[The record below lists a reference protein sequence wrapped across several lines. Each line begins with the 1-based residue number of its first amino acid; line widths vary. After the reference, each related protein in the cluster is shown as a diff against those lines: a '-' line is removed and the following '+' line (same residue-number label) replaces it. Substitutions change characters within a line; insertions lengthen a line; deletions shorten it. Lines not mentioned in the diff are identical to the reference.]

1 MALATLIPNRGTCSG
16 RMTSGERRFAQRLE
30 DKLDEDYLCWYDVP
44 VGPSYRHPD
53 FVVLHPN
60 RGVLILEVKDWKPET
75 LAEIDRDR
83 VVLNTERGLVVE
95 SNPLRQARAY
105 AMEILRL
112 LQADPALL
120 QPAGH
125 RREGKLVMPWGFGV
139 VLTNITRHQFE
150 QMELENVMT
159 SGNVI
164 CRDEMTESV
173 DTEEFQTRLWDM
185 FMMPFPCQLTVP
197 QIDRVRWH
205 LFPQLRIQQ
214 QGELLPRPLAEPQLA
229 PTEIP
234 DLIRIMDLQQEQLA
248 RSLGD
253 GHRIIHGVAGSG
265 KTMILG
271 YRSVELARRLHKP
284 VLVLCFNK
292 TLASRLE
299 QLMVSQD
306 VQDRVAVRHFH
317 GWCKE
322 QLQTYGVKPPP
333 FQDSADR
340 YAAELVQAVI
350 AGVEGRAIPR
360 AQYGAVLIDEGHD
373 FAPEWLQLVTGMVDP
388 ETNALLLLYDDAQTL
403 YGKGARRRFSFA
415 SVGIQARGRTT
426 ILRLNYRNTLEVL
439 SVAKAF
445 AEEVLA
451 AQETDEDHV
460 PVIPPE
466 SAGRRGPMPEVWQA
480 RNIWSEA
487 DLIAQRV
494 GEALENGANPNDF
507 AVLCHSRQLANLVG
521 TQLQKRG
528 LPVLTANEQQRRE
541 LFSGDPAIK
550 VMTMHSSKGLE
561 FDTVFIPGICEMSS
575 PDRDVD
581 RRQQQVRL
589 LYVAMTRALRQ
600 LELSHHGEG
609 PIVEQV
615 RNVVESVS
623 RRLAA

>member
-1 MALATLIPNRGTCSG
+1 LATLIPNRGTCSG
-16 RMTSGERRFAQRLE
+16 RMTPGERRFSQRLE

-60 RGVLILEVKDWKPET
+60 RGILILEVKDWKPET
-75 LAEIDRDR
+75 LADIDRDR
-83 VVLNTERGLVVE
+83 VVLNTERGRVAE

-150 QMELENVMT
+150 QMELDNFLT

-164 CRDEMTESV
+164 CRDEITEII
-173 DTEEFQTRLWDM
+173 DEEEFQKRLWDM

-197 QIDRVRWH
+197 QIDHVRWH

-214 QGELLPRPLAEPQLA
+214 QGELLPPLSSEPQSGPA
-229 PTEIP
+229 DIP
-234 DLIRIMDLQQEQLA
+234 DIIRIMDLQQELLA

-253 GHRIIHGVAGSG
+253 GHRVIHGVAGSG

-271 YRSVELARRLHKP
+271 YRSVELARKLDKP

-299 QLMVSQD
+299 QIMVAHE
-306 VQDRVAVRHFH
+306 VHDRVAVRHFH

-322 QLQTYGVKPPP
+322 QLQTFSLKLPP
-333 FQDSADR
+333 FQSQPDS
-340 YAAELVQAVI
+340 YAAELVKAVI
-350 AGVEGRAIPR
+350 AGVEAKAIPR

-373 FAPEWLQLVTGMVDP
+373 FAPEWLQLVSGMVDP
-388 ETNALLLLYDDAQTL
+388 DTNALLLLYDDAQTL
-403 YGKGARRRFSFA
+403 YGNSSRRKFSFA

-451 AQETDEDHV
+451 PQETDEDHV
-460 PVIPPE
+460 PVVPPE
-466 SAGRRGPMPEVWQA
+466 SAGRRGPMPEIWRA

-487 DLIAQRV
+487 TLIAQRI
-494 GEALENGANPNDF
+494 GDALENGANPNDF
-507 AVLCHSRQLANLVG
+507 AVLCHTRRLADLVG
-521 TQLQKRG
+521 TQLQKCG
-528 LPVLTANEQQRRE
+528 LPVLVANDQRRRE
-541 LFSGDPAIK
+541 LFNGDPAVK
-550 VMTMHSSKGLE
+550 VLTMHSSKGLE
-561 FDTVFIPGICEMSS
+561 FDTVFIPGICELAS
-575 PDRDVD
+575 PAFDID

-589 LYVAMTRALRQ
+589 LYVAMTRALRH
-600 LELSHHGEG
+600 LEISHHGEG
-609 PIVEQV
+609 PMVEQI
-615 RNVVESVS
+615 RNVVDSVS

>member
-1 MALATLIPNRGTCSG
+1 
-16 RMTSGERRFAQRLE
+16 MTPGERRFSQRLE
-30 DKLDEDYLCWYDVP
+30 DKLEDDYLCWYDVP

-60 RGVLILEVKDWKPET
+60 RGILVLEVKDWKPET

-83 VVLNTERGLVVE
+83 AVLNTERGRVVE
-95 SNPLRQARAY
+95 ANPLRQARDY
-105 AMEILRL
+105 AMEIHRL
-112 LQADPALL
+112 LQSDPALL

-139 VLTNITRHQFE
+139 VLSNISRGQFD
-150 QMELENVMT
+150 QMELENCLPPG
-159 SGNVI
+159 SVI

-173 DTEEFQTRLWDM
+173 DPEEFQKRLWDM
-185 FMMPFPCQLTVP
+185 FMMPFPCRLTLP

-214 QGELLPRPLAEPQLA
+214 QGELLPTLTPEPQA
-229 PTEIP
+229 MSTEIP
-234 DLIRIMDLQQEQLA
+234 DIIRIMDLQQEQLA

-253 GHRIIHGVAGSG
+253 GHRVIHGVAGSG

-271 YRSVELARRLHKP
+271 YRCVELARRMHKP

-299 QLMVSQD
+299 QLMAAHG

-322 QLQTYGVKPPP
+322 QLQTYGLKAPSVQDKP
-333 FQDSADR
+333 DG
-340 YAAELVQAVI
+340 YAGLLVDAVV
-350 AGVEGRAIPR
+350 AGVESNAIPR

-373 FAPEWLQLVTGMVDP
+373 FAPEWLQLVSQMVDP
-388 ETNALLLLYDDAQTL
+388 ETNSLLLLYDDAQTL
-403 YGKGARRRFSFA
+403 YGNGVRRKFSFA

-451 AQETDEDHV
+451 PQETDDDHV

-466 SAGRRGPMPEVWQA
+466 SAGRRGPMPEVWRA

-487 DLIAQRV
+487 DLIGQRI
-494 GEALENGANPNDF
+494 GDALANGASPDDF
-507 AVLCHSRQLANLVG
+507 AVLCHSRRLADLVG
-521 TQLQKRG
+521 KQLQKQG
-528 LPVLTANEQQRRE
+528 LPVLVANEQRRRE
-541 LFSGDPAIK
+541 LFSGGASVK

-561 FDTVFIPGICEMSS
+561 FDTVFIPGICELASY
-575 PDRDVD
+575 DTDAD

-600 LELSHHGEG
+600 LGISHHGDG
-609 PIVEQV
+609 PMVAQV
-615 RNVVESVS
+615 RSVVESVS
-623 RRLAA
+623 RQLAA

>member
-1 MALATLIPNRGTCSG
+1 MAVLIPSRGTCAG
-16 RMTSGERRFAQRLE
+16 RMTPGERRFSQRIE
-30 DKLDEDYLCWYDVP
+30 DKLEDDYVCWYDVP

-60 RGVLILEVKDWKPET
+60 RGILILEVKDWKPET

-83 VVLNTERGLVVE
+83 AVLNTERGRVVE
-95 SNPLRQARAY
+95 ANPLRQARDY
-105 AMEILRL
+105 AMEIHRL
-112 LQADPALL
+112 LQTDPALL

-139 VLTNITRHQFE
+139 VLTNISRSQFE
-150 QMELENVMT
+150 QMELENCL
-159 SGNVI
+159 SPASVI
-164 CRDEMTESV
+164 CRDEMTESA
-173 DTEEFQTRLWDM
+173 DAEGFQKRLWDM

-214 QGELLPRPLAEPQLA
+214 QGELLPTLTPAIQTA
-229 PTEIP
+229 PMEIP
-234 DLIRIMDLQQEQLA
+234 DIIRVMDLQQEQLA

-253 GHRIIHGVAGSG
+253 GHRVIHGVAGSG

-271 YRSVELARRLHKP
+271 YRCVELARRMHKP

-299 QLMVSQD
+299 QLMVQHD
-306 VQDRVAVRHFH
+306 VHDRVAVRHFH

-322 QLQTYGVKPPP
+322 QLQTYGVRTPPSQP
-333 FQDSADR
+333 SADR
-340 YAAELVQAVI
+340 YAAALVDAVV
-350 AGVEGRAIPR
+350 AGLESNAVPR

-373 FAPEWLQLVTGMVDP
+373 FAPEWLQLVSQMVDP
-388 ETNALLLLYDDAQTL
+388 ETNSLLLLYDDAQTL
-403 YGKGARRRFSFA
+403 YGAGARRKFSFA

-451 AQETDEDHV
+451 PQETDDDHV

-466 SAGRRGPMPEVWQA
+466 SAGRRGPMPEIWKA

-487 DLIAQRV
+487 DLIAQRIAD
-494 GEALENGANPNDF
+494 ALANGANPNDF
-507 AVLCHSRQLANLVG
+507 AVLCHSRSLADLVG
-521 TQLQKRG
+521 RQLEKQN
-528 LPVLTANEQQRRE
+528 LPVLVASDQRRRE
-541 LFSGDPAIK
+541 LFNGDASVK

-561 FDTVFIPGICEMSS
+561 FDTVFIPGICELASR
-575 PDRDVD
+575 DADVD

-600 LELSHHGEG
+600 LEISHHGES
-609 PIVEQV
+609 PMVDQV
-615 RNVVESVS
+615 RGVVENVS
-623 RRLAA
+623 RQLAA

>member
-1 MALATLIPNRGTCSG
+1 MATLIPNRGTCAG
-16 RMTSGERRFAQRLE
+16 RMTSGERRFSQRLE
-30 DKLDEDYLCWYDVP
+30 DKLEDDYLCWYDVP

-60 RGVLILEVKDWKPET
+60 RGILILEVKDWKPET

-83 VVLNTERGLVVE
+83 TVLNTERGRVVE
-95 SNPLRQARAY
+95 ANPLRQARDY
-105 AMEILRL
+105 AMEIHRL
-112 LQADPALL
+112 LQSDPALL

-139 VLTNITRHQFE
+139 VLANISRNQFE
-150 QMELENVMT
+150 QMQLENCLAPGSV
-159 SGNVI
+159 V
-164 CRDEMTESV
+164 CRDEMTENA
-173 DTEEFQTRLWDM
+173 DPEEFQKRLWDM

-214 QGELLPRPLAEPQLA
+214 QGELLPTLTPEPQAA
-229 PTEIP
+229 PMEIP
-234 DLIRIMDLQQEQLA
+234 DIIRIMDLQQEQLA

-253 GHRIIHGVAGSG
+253 GHRVIHGVAGSG

-271 YRSVELARRLHKP
+271 YRCVELARRMHKP

-299 QLMVSQD
+299 QLMVAHD
-306 VQDRVAVRHFH
+306 VHDRVAVRHFH

-322 QLQTYGVKPPP
+322 QLQTYGLKPPP
-333 FQDSADR
+333 FQNSPDR
-340 YAAELVQAVI
+340 YAALLVDAVI
-350 AGVEGRAIPR
+350 AGVESSAIPR

-373 FAPEWLQLVTGMVDP
+373 FAPEWLQLVSQMVDP
-388 ETNALLLLYDDAQTL
+388 ETNSLLLLYDDAQTL
-403 YGKGARRRFSFA
+403 YGNGARRKFSFA

-451 AQETDEDHV
+451 AEEADDDHV

-466 SAGRRGPMPEVWQA
+466 SAGRRGPMPEVWRA

-494 GEALENGANPNDF
+494 SEALANGASPNDF
-507 AVLCHSRQLANLVG
+507 AVLCHSRSLAELVG
-521 TQLQKRG
+521 KQLQKRG
-528 LPVLTANEQQRRE
+528 LPVLVASDQRRRE
-541 LFSGDPAIK
+541 LFNGDASVK
-550 VMTMHSSKGLE
+550 VMTMHTSKGLE
-561 FDTVFIPGICEMSS
+561 FDTVFIPGICELAA
-575 PDRDVD
+575 RDTDVE

-609 PIVEQV
+609 PTVEQV
-615 RNVVESVS
+615 RSVVENVS
-623 RRLAA
+623 RQLAA